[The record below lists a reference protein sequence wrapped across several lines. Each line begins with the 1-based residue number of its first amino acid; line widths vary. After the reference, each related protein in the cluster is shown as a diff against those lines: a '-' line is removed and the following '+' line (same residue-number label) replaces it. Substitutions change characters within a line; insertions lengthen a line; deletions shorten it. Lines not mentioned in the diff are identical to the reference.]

1 MFYKMID
8 HQNKSAFKQGFIDL
22 MVLIKTKKILNV

>member
-8 HQNKSAFKQGFIDL
+8 HQNKNAFKQGFIDL
-22 MVLIKTKKILNV
+22 RSVKNKWY